1 MSLHAVQSPLAAMLC
16 YVAIFFLQ
24 PIWHGLLPAPMG
36 NQSLGLTLLSSSPL
50 VIPLGGILLRNMRSM
65 IWGGYLVVLYFI
77 VGVMEAWSNPPQRV
91 LALLQ
96 VGLTLLYVLLLV
108 NITRA
113 ARGQSHR
120 PD

>member
-1 MSLHAVQSPLAAMLC
+1 MKNPLAAMLC

-24 PIWHGLLPAPMG
+24 PIWHGLLPVPMG
-36 NQSLGLTLLSSSPL
+36 NRSLALTLLSTSPL
-50 VIPLGGILLRNMRSM
+50 VIPLGGILLRQMRSM

-77 VGVMEAWSNPPQRV
+77 AGVMEAWSNPPQRY

-96 VGLTLLYVLLLV
+96 VVLTLLYVLLLV
-108 NITRA
+108 TITRP
-113 ARGQSHR
+113 ARGGQARR

>member
-1 MSLHAVQSPLAAMLC
+1 MKSPLAAMLC

-24 PIWHGLLPAPMG
+24 PVWHGLLPVPMG
-36 NQSLGLTLLSSSPL
+36 NRSLALTLLCTSPL
-50 VIPLGGILLRNMRSM
+50 VIPLGGILLRQVRSM

-77 VGVMEAWSNPPQRV
+77 GGVMEAWSNPPQRF

-96 VGLTLLYVLLLV
+96 IALTLLYVLLLV
-108 NITRA
+108 NMTRP
-113 ARGQSHR
+113 ARGQARR